1 VHVSVGSVK
10 AACVLRAHHN
20 CGVSRERLGLGYCHA
35 TVCGGYNEI
44 DDDAVMLIADSDSI

>member
-1 VHVSVGSVK
+1 MHVSVGSVK